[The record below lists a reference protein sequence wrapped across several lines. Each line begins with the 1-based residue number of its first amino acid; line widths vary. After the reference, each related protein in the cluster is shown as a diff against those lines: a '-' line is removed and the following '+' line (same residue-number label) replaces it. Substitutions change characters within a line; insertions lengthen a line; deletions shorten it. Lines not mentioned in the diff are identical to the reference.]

1 MTPEAFS
8 KLQSSVDRIEK
19 AIIGDED
26 MGHRGLAQRVEHI
39 EKRVDTHDKKLLQ
52 WGAAFAAV
60 GVFVSW
66 LLKFLL

>member
-1 MTPEAFS
+1 MTPEAFT

-26 MGHRGLAQRVEHI
+26 MGHRGLAHRVEHI
-39 EKRVDTHDKKLLQ
+39 EHRVNSHDRKLLQ

-60 GVFVSW
+60 GVAASW
-66 LLKFLL
+66 IFKFLT